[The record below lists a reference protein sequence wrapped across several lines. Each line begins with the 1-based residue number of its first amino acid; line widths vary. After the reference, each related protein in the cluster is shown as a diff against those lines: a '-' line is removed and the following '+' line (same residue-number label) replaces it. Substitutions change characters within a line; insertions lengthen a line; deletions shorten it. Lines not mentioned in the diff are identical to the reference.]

1 MTNPDSATEQAPGT
15 SFIDELEAMI
25 PQMRAFAR
33 SLCRN
38 TDLADD
44 LVQDACLKAWAARD
58 RFIPGAPMRPWL
70 FKIIRNLHTGH
81 NRKAWRSEALE
92 PEDAEKALVTDSS
105 QEWTCDFG
113 VLQSALK
120 HIPAKQREALVAVLA
135 AGFSYEEAATLLGCS
150 EGTVKSRVSRGREAL
165 AGLMSGASLPPDV
178 PGKADNVET
187 LPVLAPFALPP
198 SGNALPLSPG
208 GQACAA

>member
-1 MTNPDSATEQAPGT
+1 MTNPDFATEQASGT

-38 TDLADD
+38 ADLADD

-81 NRKAWRSEALE
+81 NRKAWRSEPLE
-92 PEDAEKALVTDSS
+92 PEDAENTLVTASS

-113 VLQSALK
+113 VLQSALQ
-120 HIPAKQREALVAVLA
+120 HIPVKQREALVAVLA
-135 AGFSYEEAATLLGCS
+135 AGFSYEEAAALLGCS

-165 AGLMSGASLPPDV
+165 AGLMSGPSLPPDL
-178 PGKADNVET
+178 PGRASNVET
-187 LPVLAPFALPP
+187 LPALGGMMPPP
-198 SGNALPLSPG
+198 SGNDIPLWPG
-208 GQACAA
+208 GHARAA

>member
-1 MTNPDSATEQAPGT
+1 MKNPDPATGQACGT

-38 TDLADD
+38 ADLADD
-44 LVQDACLKAWAARD
+44 IVQDACLRAWAARE

-81 NRKAWRSEALE
+81 TRKAWRSESLD
-92 PEDAEKALVTDSS
+92 PEEAETTLVTTSN
-105 QEWTCDFG
+105 QEWTADFR
-113 VLQSALK
+113 VMQNALQHL
-120 HIPAKQREALVAVLA
+120 PEKQREALVTVLA
-135 AGFSYEEAATLLGCS
+135 AGFSYEEAACLLGCS

-165 AGLMSGASLPPDV
+165 ADLMDRPGLPSSQNPVTL
-178 PGKADNVET
+178 KHET
-187 LPVLAPFALPP
+187 LPALTDIAPMLLGGNMPP
-198 SGNALPLSPG
+198 SSNGHAK
-208 GQACAA
+208 AA

>member
-1 MTNPDSATEQAPGT
+1 MTNPDSATEQASGT
-15 SFIDELEAMI
+15 SFIDELETMI

-33 SLCRN
+33 SLCRDK
-38 TDLADD
+38 DLADD

-81 NRKAWRSEALE
+81 NRKAWRSEPLE
-92 PEDAEKALVTDSS
+92 PEDAEKTLVTASS

-120 HIPAKQREALVAVLA
+120 HIPEKQREALVAVLA
-135 AGFSYEEAATLLGCS
+135 AGFSYEEAAALLGCS

-165 AGLMSGASLPPDV
+165 AFLMSGPCLPPRG
-178 PGKADNVET
+178 PGLADDIET
-187 LPVLAPFALPP
+187 LPVLAGTLPPP
-198 SGNALPLSPG
+198 SGNDISLWPG
-208 GQACAA
+208 GQARAA